1 MTTPTDPLS
10 PAPPFSHLPAI
21 KVIGVGGAGLQAL
34 EQIAQGGFA
43 GLSYAAVHTD
53 ARRLAQAS
61 SGERLLLGTE
71 RLRGLSAGGDP
82 EIGRAA
88 AEAETGRLRDVC
100 AGADLVIVVAG
111 LGGGTGSGAAPV
123 VARLAREQ
131 GMLVLALV
139 VLPFDFEGSRR
150 QQQAQDA
157 LRRLKTAADAV
168 ICLPNQKVAQLIDE
182 HTSLFDAFKI
192 ANQMLVQGVGGLWS
206 LLQRHGLVNVDF
218 ADLCRVVR
226 GRQAESCFAAA
237 QAQGEGRVREVLEQ
251 LLASPMLD
259 GGQLLAEA
267 DALLV
272 SVTGGLDLTLRE
284 VSQLMDQIK
293 RRCENAQLVVG
304 AAVDAAF
311 NQRLA
316 VTLVATRRNPPPAQR
331 TAAAGDTRAG
341 PEPLRSE
348 LPASPLEFDTQHL
361 SRPVAESGGSQ
372 PVPPAPELTPE
383 QTAQLLAE
391 QPGLAGAQK
400 RKPRKPQQVMLPLE
414 IVSKGRFARS
424 EPTVHRGADLDLPTY
439 IRRNLPLN

>member
-1 MTTPTDPLS
+1 MTNPTDTTAQ
-10 PAPPFSHLPAI
+10 APPPKESPAI

-34 EQIAQGGFA
+34 EQIAQSGFA
-43 GLSYAAVHTD
+43 GLGYAVIHTD
-53 ARRLAQAS
+53 ARRLAQS
-61 SGERLLLGTE
+61 SIGEKLLLGAE

-82 EIGRAA
+82 DVGQAA
-88 AEAETGRLRDVC
+88 AEAEAGKLRDIC
-100 AGADLVIVVAG
+100 AGADLLIVVAG

-131 GMLVLALV
+131 GTLVLALA
-139 VLPFDFEGSRR
+139 VLPFDFEGRR
-150 QQQAQDA
+150 RRQQAQDA

-182 HTSLFDAFKI
+182 HTTLFEAFKF
-192 ANQMLVQGVGGLWS
+192 ANQLLAQGVGGLWC
-206 LLQRHGLVNVDF
+206 LLQRHGLINVDF
-218 ADLCRVVR
+218 ADLCHVVR

-237 QAQGEGRVREVLEQ
+237 QAQGEHRARDVLAQ
-251 LLASPMLD
+251 LFASPMLD
-259 GGQLLAEA
+259 GGRLLAEA
-267 DALLV
+267 DAVLV
-272 SVTGGLDLTLRE
+272 SVAGGLDLTLKE
-284 VSQLMDQIK
+284 VNQVMDQIK

-316 VTLVATRRNPPPAQR
+316 VTLVAAKRNPPDAQ
-331 TAAAGDTRAG
+331 TAAAAVETRAG

-348 LPASPLEFDTQHL
+348 LPPSPLELDTQHL
-361 SRPVAESGGSQ
+361 SPPVAETGGSQ
-372 PVPPAPELTPE
+372 LVPPAPELTAE
-383 QTAQLLAE
+383 QTAQLLA
-391 QPGLAGAQK
+391 QRAGAAGAREEK
-400 RKPRKPQQVMLPLE
+400 ARKLRQGILPLE

>member
-1 MTTPTDPLS
+1 MTDPTDATAQ
-10 PAPPFSHLPAI
+10 APPLKESPAI

-43 GLSYAAVHTD
+43 GLAYAAVHTD
-53 ARRLAQAS
+53 ARRLVQS
-61 SGERLLLGTE
+61 SIGEKLLLGAE

-82 EIGRAA
+82 ELGRVA
-88 AEAETGRLRDVC
+88 AEAEAAKLRDTC
-100 AGADLVIVVAG
+100 AGADLVIIVAG

-131 GMLVLALV
+131 GTLVLALV

-182 HTSLFDAFKI
+182 HTTLFDAFKI
-192 ANQMLVQGVGGLWS
+192 ANQLLARGVGGLWR
-206 LLQRHGLVNVDF
+206 LLQRHGLINVDF
-218 ADLCRVVR
+218 ADLCHVVR

-237 QAQGEGRVREVLEQ
+237 QAQGEGRAREVLAQ

-267 DALLV
+267 DAVLV
-272 SVTGGLDLTLRE
+272 SVTGGLDLTLKE
-284 VSQLMDQIK
+284 VNQLMDQIK

-311 NQRLA
+311 DQRLA
-316 VTLVATRRNPPPAQR
+316 VTLVAAKRNPPNAQK
-331 TAAAGDTRAG
+331 TAAALEGHAG
-341 PEPLRSE
+341 HEPLRSE
-348 LPASPLEFDTQHL
+348 LPASPLELDTQLRSH
-361 SRPVAESGGSQ
+361 PVPETDGSQ
-372 PVPPAPELTPE
+372 PVPPAPELTAE

-391 QPGLAGAQK
+391 QAGAVGARPK
-400 RKPRKPQQVMLPLE
+400 KARKLQQGILPLE